1 MTYLNFLAAGDDVMA
16 LMQRGAEVR
25 KVGET
30 NMNRESSRSHAV
42 FTATVEVATQEES
55 GLTNVRYS
63 RINLID
69 LAGEPQCACVFAMRT
84 QHCTNWLSA
93 ALLGRRACLSDKA
106 PCLVYDCATAPI
118 GVLSHTLQHNVTHQA
133 GGCGGVKLHNN

>member
-1 MTYLNFLAAGDDVMA
+1 MA
-16 LMQRGAEVR
+16 LMQKGAEVR
-25 KVGET
+25 RVGET

-69 LAGEPQCACVFAMRT
+69 LAGSCP
-84 QHCTNWLSA
+84 
-93 ALLGRRACLSDKA
+93 
-106 PCLVYDCATAPI
+106 
-118 GVLSHTLQHNVTHQA
+118 GV
-133 GGCGGVKLHNN
+133 